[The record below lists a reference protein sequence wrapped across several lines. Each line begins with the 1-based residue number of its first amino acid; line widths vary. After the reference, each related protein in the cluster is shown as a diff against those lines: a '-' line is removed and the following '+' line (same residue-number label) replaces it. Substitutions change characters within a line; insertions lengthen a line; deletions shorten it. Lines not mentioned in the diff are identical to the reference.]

1 MNPVFEIALWGTL
14 FIATHLILSSS
25 RVRPRLAAVLGEQ
38 PFRGV
43 YSLVAIATLALLI
56 VAFAHHKHAGPM
68 LWYLRDIGVVRGL
81 TFILM
86 LAALIFF
93 VGAFV
98 TPNPGGIGAPS
109 ETHVRG
115 ILKITRHPSFVAFIL
130 FGIAHMLMNGWA
142 GDLFFFGT
150 FVVLGVAGGM
160 HQDERK
166 LHELGEPYRQLV
178 AETSFVPG
186 AAIIGGRQRLRSS
199 DIPWSAIGIGLAL
212 TIVLIVF
219 HPYLFGGHPLR

>member
-25 RVRPRLAAVLGEQ
+25 PVRPRLAAVLGEQ

-43 YSLVAIATLALLI
+43 YSLVAIATLAPLI
-56 VAFAHHKHAGPM
+56 VTFAHHKHAGPM
-68 LWYLRDIGVVRGL
+68 LWYLRDIGAVRGL

-86 LAALIFF
+86 LAGLIFF
-93 VGAFV
+93 AGSFV
-98 TPNPGGIGAPS
+98 TPNPGGIGASS
-109 ETHVRG
+109 ETRVRG
-115 ILKITRHPSFVAFIL
+115 ILKITRHPNFVAFIL
-130 FGIAHMLMNGWA
+130 FGIAHMLMNGWV

-150 FVVLGVAGGM
+150 FVVLGVAGGI

-166 LHELGEPYRQLV
+166 LKELGEPYRRLV
-178 AETSFVPG
+178 EETSFIPG
-186 AAIIGGRQRLRSS
+186 GAIIEGRQRLASS
-199 DIPWSAIGIGLAL
+199 DIPWAAIGIGLAL

>member
-25 RVRPRLAAVLGEQ
+25 LVRPRLAAVLGEQ

-43 YSLVAIATLALLI
+43 YSLVAITTLAGLI
-56 VAFAHHKHAGPM
+56 VTFAHHKHAGPM
-68 LWYLRDIGVVRGL
+68 LWYLRDIGAMRGL

-86 LAALIFF
+86 LLALIFF
-93 VGAFV
+93 TGAFV
-98 TPNPGGIGAPS
+98 TPNPGGIGASS
-109 ETHVRG
+109 ETRVRG
-115 ILKITRHPSFVAFIL
+115 ILKVTRHPSFVSFIL
-130 FGIAHMLMNGWA
+130 FGIAHMLMNGWV
-142 GDLFFFGT
+142 GDLLFFGT
-150 FVVLGVAGGM
+150 FVVLGVAGGV

-186 AAIIGGRQRLRSS
+186 AAIIGRRQRLASS
-199 DIPWSAIGIGLAL
+199 DIPWAAIGIGLAL
-212 TIVLIVF
+212 TIVLVLL
-219 HPYLFGGHPLR
+219 HPYLFGGHPLQ